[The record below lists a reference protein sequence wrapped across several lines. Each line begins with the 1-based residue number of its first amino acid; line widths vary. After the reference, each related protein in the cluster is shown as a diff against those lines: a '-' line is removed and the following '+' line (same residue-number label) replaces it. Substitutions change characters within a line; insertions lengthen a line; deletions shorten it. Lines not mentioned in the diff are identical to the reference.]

1 MSLHL
6 VFWLGLV
13 CGVVGV
19 VWVIVGV
26 VVGVL
31 ASVLVVVPSGGV
43 GAAGG
48 VSAPSGLSAVSV
60 EGGVLLSWDA
70 PESGA
75 SEVSGYRVFRR
86 LPERGERWLSVLVS
100 DTGSSETSFLDVSAV
115 VEGELFVYRVA
126 ALFDGAVGERSVRA
140 RVRYETP
147 EAEPVL
153 RAVDPEPDLRLRLR
167 LRLTLMWW
175 CCRVCC
181 RWGLRVV

>member
-13 CGVVGV
+13 CGVA
-19 VWVIVGV
+19 WRRMLIVGA

-48 VSAPSGLSAVSV
+48 VGAPSGLSAVSV

-86 LPERGERWLSVLVS
+86 L
-100 DTGSSETSFLDVSAV
+100 A
-115 VEGELFVYRVA
+115 
-126 ALFDGAVGERSVRA
+126 
-140 RVRYETP
+140 
-147 EAEPVL
+147 
-153 RAVDPEPDLRLRLR
+153 
-167 LRLTLMWW
+167 
-175 CCRVCC
+175 
-181 RWGLRVV
+181 